1 MAPIAVLLWIP
12 SVLVADRF
20 AGSAEQAMLGVATWV
35 LLLVLLR
42 REDALTRVQVAVVVG
57 YATMFEYVFSAV
69 LGVYVYRL
77 GGAGGVPAF
86 VPPGHGLVYLAAL
99 CLGRSASFRARP
111 RVAVMLAAT
120 GVTAYAMWGLFA
132 SPRLDVLGALW
143 AGCLLLFLWRGRA
156 PLVYA
161 GAFVVVTCLEI
172 LGTSLGTW
180 TWQAHDPTGIVAIGN
195 PPSGAAGGY
204 GFFDAAALLVA
215 PFALRTVGRMRT
227 SARLRVRRAAP
238 PGPRPRPAFRAAK
251 GRELIDSSAS

>member
-1 MAPIAVLLWIP
+1 VAPFAVLLWIP
-12 SVLVADRF
+12 TTLALDRF
-20 AGSAEQAMLGVATWV
+20 AGSGQQALLGVATWV
-35 LLLVLLR
+35 LLVALLR

-57 YATMFEYVFSAV
+57 SATLFEYVFSAV

-77 GGAGGVPAF
+77 GGVAGVPAF

-99 CLGRSASFRARP
+99 CLGRSAGFRSRP
-111 RVAVMLAAT
+111 RLTVTLAAA
-120 GVTAYAMWGLFA
+120 GVSGYAMWGLVA

-161 GAFVVVTCLEI
+161 GAFVVVTYLEI
-172 LGTSLGTW
+172 WGTSLGTW

-204 GFFDAAALLVA
+204 GFFDAAALLLA
-215 PFALRTVGRMRT
+215 PLLTRALGRMRSPVLPGAPRAG
-227 SARLRVRRAAP
+227 SAADGAP
-238 PGPRPRPAFRAAK
+238 ARRPALSEA
-251 GRELIDSSAS
+251 GLP